1 VKEFDNNT
9 NNLGLNSV
17 IPIGSLGM
25 NSFGDPKN
33 INNLGNL
40 GLNSYGNPP
49 ENMNLGLNSFGNPP

>member
-1 VKEFDNNT
+1 
-9 NNLGLNSV
+9 V
-17 IPIGSLGM
+17 IPIESLGM